1 MKKESDLPF
10 RKTIDK
16 RVKLILIVDYGR
28 VCCQHLVCEAEFK
41 TGIFPGDKTPSELKK
56 DKRQFCNY
64 LPLSSYFVSIKDS
77 LQHFEENLVSLY
89 PENSIFVLLVFFVSK
104 VTLEGEYAI
113 AY

>member
-64 LPLSSYFVSIKDS
+64 FT
-77 LQHFEENLVSLY
+77 F
-89 PENSIFVLLVFFVSK
+89 IFMFCEYKRQSA
-104 VTLEGEYAI
+104 TL
-113 AY
+113 